1 MLPLA
6 SMFQRRAGSVAPVYG
21 GGVRSVTNRN
31 FSFNRNGWNE
41 TVACH
46 AGRSRKQR
54 EAVTDDPLG
63 ICCGHAAS
71 VHTDGKACTMDATLG
86 AVVVPCRCRKLRLPP
101 EPDLQIDLCSAI
113 GLGNL

>member
-1 MLPLA
+1 
-6 SMFQRRAGSVAPVYG
+6 
-21 GGVRSVTNRN
+21 
-31 FSFNRNGWNE
+31 
-41 TVACH
+41 
-46 AGRSRKQR
+46 
-54 EAVTDDPLG
+54 VTDDPLG

-71 VHTDGKACTMDATLG
+71 VHTDGKACTMGATLG